1 MSKHKFLDSCFYAQ
15 KHRPQKKTNFM
26 NYSRFLNN
34 NESVK
39 HEMTNY
45 KGGKKRDERNGELRQ
60 RRKLKTTLI

>member
-1 MSKHKFLDSCFYAQ
+1 
-15 KHRPQKKTNFM
+15 M